1 MEKRPE
7 NYNTYSESK
16 GNSTL
21 IWVLG
26 AIAAVLAV
34 VLIVMSISKSKL
46 VRSLN
51 DEKEELTEQ
60 IKTLQ
65 QDYAGLSSDY
75 EMINSQLD
83 SSREEVNQLVE
94 RIKKTDATNRAKIRQ
109 YQRELG
115 TLRSIMRHYIVQID
129 SLNTLNHKLTVDAA
143 AARKEAAVTTKQNA
157 ELQKTVEDLSG
168 KVDAGSIIHMTGLK
182 ADAYNKNNKKV
193 DRSAAVERVMVSLTL
208 SANSLA
214 EKGPMRVYVI
224 VKDPEEKV
232 LTNAESRTVDFGGE
246 TLQTSASREVDYQ
259 GADVD
264 MSIYLNGIQS
274 YSKGIYTVQVLTEKY
289 SLGSVQF
296 MLR

>member
-143 AARKEAAVTTKQNA
+143 AARKEAAVTRKQNA